1 MVDIKTIIDQCSKVQ
16 VLQNHV
22 LVYHYYNDN
31 VFLFSLHKEN
41 YEAILDKSVDA
52 EVLSQGVNLKDFCY
66 PLDIDLFSFDDSNE
80 KKYETF
86 KFNLRIL
93 KNENEIIIVEA
104 QFDRFTY
111 NDIHSTGIFFTKF
124 TNVIDLID
132 KTNELDNNSRNF
144 HAMMEHTTDF
154 IFFKDAHHVMTASS
168 DTLAIITG
176 HKQGQDLVG
185 KIDYELFPREHAD
198 AYYKLEKEIYQGNL
212 SQSVEIQPFVDENGE
227 EGWVDNRKYAIKNSS
242 GDIVG
247 LFGVARIVTENIRN
261 QEKLK
266 KQAIQLDNKNRE
278 IQHYL
283 DIAQVLIMALDDNK
297 NVIMINQYGADL
309 LGYTKEEIIGKNFI
323 DNFVPQGI
331 QDKLYEVGE
340 DIINNRDAYEG
351 YINPILAKSGEERL
365 IVWKNTP
372 LIDEHNQAIG
382 ILTSGQDITDKVKQ
396 DKQLMLQRKQAQ
408 IGEMVAMIAHQ
419 WRQPL
424 AAIAAT
430 TSSLKIKQSL
440 GRYEEISFSEA
451 LDNIEN
457 YTQHLSKTID
467 DFRNFLKDDKQK
479 INVNPTDIINSA
491 IDIVKVI
498 FTNRG
503 IKLKTNLLS
512 DVELSVYPNELTQ
525 VILSLLTNAQEVI
538 EERKIKEPMVEIE
551 TYEKDGKFYIVIKD
565 NAGGIPDN
573 IIDNVFDPYFTTK
586 GELNGTGLGLY
597 MSKTIIEEHCKG
609 HLEVKNSDTGALFL
623 ISLNKTF

>member
-144 HAMMEHTTDF
+144 HAMLEHTTDF
-154 IFFKDAHHVMTASS
+154 IFFKDAHHVITASS

-340 DIINNRDAYEG
+340 DIINNRDAHNG

-372 LIDEHNQAIG
+372 LIDEHNQTIG
-382 ILTSGQDITDKVKQ
+382 ILTSGEDITDKVKQ

-408 IGEMVAMIAHQ
+408 IGEMVVMIAHQ